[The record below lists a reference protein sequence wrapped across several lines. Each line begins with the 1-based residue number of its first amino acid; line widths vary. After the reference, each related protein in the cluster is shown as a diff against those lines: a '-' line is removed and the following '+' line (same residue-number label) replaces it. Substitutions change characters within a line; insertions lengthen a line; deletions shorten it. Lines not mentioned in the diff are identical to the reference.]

1 MNRIRKAAE
10 ARRARFEQYRNSI
23 HYAITHA
30 SSESER
36 NELIDLA
43 IQQGVLV

>member
-1 MNRIRKAAE
+1 MNKIRRAAE
-10 ARRARFEQYRNSI
+10 VRRARSAQYRNSI
-23 HYAITHA
+23 HYAINHA

-43 IQQGVLV
+43 IQQGVRV

>member
-1 MNRIRKAAE
+1 MNRIRRAAE
-10 ARRARFEQYRNSI
+10 VRRARSEEYRNSI

-30 SSESER
+30 STESER

-43 IQQGVLV
+43 IQQGVRV